1 MHVSFEVSK
10 TQKTHSFRM
19 FHSAYLTRVIL
30 ALLLLVEAKPYSIH
44 RISNSRRTS
53 PDLQTYSRFAALS
66 KSRLHSVPRNQ
77 LHNSSADSERDVIL
91 LRDSS
96 SRSLIEESV
105 GEIATDLADDC
116 TDDSITETELNDI
129 SIDNTNIYQ
138 EGEKNSLIQNAKEG
152 VRQVYE

>member
-1 MHVSFEVSK
+1 MHVSFEASK

-30 ALLLLVEAKPYSIH
+30 ALLLLVGAKPYSMH

-53 PDLQTYSRFAALS
+53 PDLQTYSRSAALS
-66 KSRLHSVPRNQ
+66 NSRLLSVPRNQ
-77 LHNSSADSERDVIL
+77 LHNSSADTERDVIL

-105 GEIATDLADDC
+105 GEIAINLADDS

-129 SIDNTNIYQ
+129 TIDNTNIYQ
-138 EGEKNSLIQNAKEG
+138 EGDKNSLIQNARG
-152 VRQVYE
+152 DVRRAYE